1 MPLNG
6 VRIKEFEDKYETTK
20 EGYRVAKE
28 TRNTA
33 IAEVREQQNALVSSA
48 YETMYAA
55 GKELG
60 SVKSEEKR
68 KAYDVRRV
76 ASAVNSAT
84 MKLDRHHEKLVG
96 IDDEH
101 VEIMKKVVADLQA
114 KQLALSRKAEEVIRY

>member
-6 VRIKEFEDKYETTK
+6 VRIKEFEDKHEATK
-20 EGYRVAKE
+20 EAYRVAKE

-33 IAEVREQQNALVSSA
+33 ITEQNELVSSA

-55 GKELG
+55 GKELY
-60 SVKSEEKR
+60 SVKAEEKR

-76 ASAVNSAT
+76 ASAVNSAA
-84 MKLDRHHEKLVG
+84 MKLGRQHEKLVG

-101 VEIMKKVVADLQA
+101 VEVMKKVVADLQA